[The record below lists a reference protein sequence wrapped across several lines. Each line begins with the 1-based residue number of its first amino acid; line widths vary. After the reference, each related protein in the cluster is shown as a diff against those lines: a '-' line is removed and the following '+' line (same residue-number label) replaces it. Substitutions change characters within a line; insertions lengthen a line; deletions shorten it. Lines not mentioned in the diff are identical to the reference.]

1 MSLRLYL
8 LAMSLGTLLCT
19 AAWVQIIRTSDPHT
33 APWFIFFFF
42 YATLF
47 LALVGSFTLGGFFWR
62 IWRKREAIVL
72 FRHVRKTFRQGVLF
86 ALLVTVAAYL
96 KSHELL
102 AWWSTMLLILML
114 VLVESIILTKTK
126 PAH

>member
-1 MSLRLYL
+1 MNIRLYL
-8 LAMSLGTLLCT
+8 LSMSLGTLLCMV
-19 AAWVQIIRTSDPHT
+19 AWVQILRTSDPHT

-47 LALVGSFTLGGFFWR
+47 LALLGSFSLTGFLWR
-62 IWRKREAIVL
+62 IWRKREAMIL

-86 ALLVTVAAYL
+86 ALLVTSALYL
-96 KSHELL
+96 KSHAWLT
-102 AWWSTMLLILML
+102 WWSTMLLILAL